1 MGWFG
6 RDRESRKGRETE
18 GALEG
23 RHPGADEALP
33 FFTEDEAAR
42 FRSLVRTTFAE
53 LGMEVVVRADHME
66 TDDGHQYG
74 LWNLAASCHN
84 DERGER
90 AWPAVIDRH
99 VRLITT
105 ATRSDALAELSDEGL
120 MASVHVR
127 LVEAASV
134 DSLGRDGFDYAFEVA
149 PGVLRLLVVD
159 LPETVMTPPQSQL
172 EKRAPLARLL
182 DQGWR
187 NLQSLP
193 DREEFEAQQVEHE
206 GASFTV
212 LLGESLLTASLALIL
227 PDVVARY
234 APGATMEHGAFV
246 CMPYRHQLAF
256 HVIDDPQVALQTL
269 MVMPQFAIH
278 GFSDG
283 AGPLSP
289 HTYWWRDGELHQ
301 LTAIDEDG
309 RLALTRARGLQALL
323 GITND

>member
-6 RDRESRKGRETE
+6 GDREGRTGRETE

-23 RHPGADEALP
+23 RHPGADGP
-33 FFTEDEAAR
+33 CRFFTEDEAAR

-66 TDDGHQYG
+66 TDDGHQYR

-84 DERGER
+84 DERGR
-90 AWPAVIDRH
+90 QAAPPSSTGTSGSSP
-99 VRLITT
+99 RLPG
-105 ATRSDALAELSDEGL
+105 AALAELSDEGL
-120 MASVHVR
+120 MASVYVR

-193 DREEFEAQQVEHE
+193 DREFRGPSSSSTRAP
-206 GASFTV
+206 ASR
-212 LLGESLLTASLALIL
+212 SCSASRSSPPSLALIL

-234 APGATMEHGAFV
+234 APGATMGTVGSCA
-246 CMPYRHQLAF
+246 CR
-256 HVIDDPQVALQTL
+256 T
-269 MVMPQFAIH
+269 
-278 GFSDG
+278 GTS
-283 AGPLSP
+283 SP
-289 HTYWWRDGELHQ
+289 ST
-301 LTAIDEDG
+301 
-309 RLALTRARGLQALL
+309 
-323 GITND
+323 